1 MNTFFLSLILALSL
15 TFTNDQ
21 EKVIRGQVTTLM
33 EIPLIGAEISLLSSG
48 TKFFTDSLGNFRIE
62 TKEKDKVLVSANG
75 FTSEKIRIRSNTKYL
90 LVNLNVKSG
99 DNNKELAL
107 GYVNMRDKDR
117 LYAVKAIDDSEL
129 DYSRY
134 QNIYEALTGNFPGLQ
149 IQNGEVIIRNSAT
162 FNASNSALLV
172 VDGREVTSSFF
183 GNIATTEIK
192 NITVLKDAS
201 ASMYGSRGGNG
212 VVVVETKRGEK

>member
-107 GYVNMRDKDR
+107 EYVNMRDKDR